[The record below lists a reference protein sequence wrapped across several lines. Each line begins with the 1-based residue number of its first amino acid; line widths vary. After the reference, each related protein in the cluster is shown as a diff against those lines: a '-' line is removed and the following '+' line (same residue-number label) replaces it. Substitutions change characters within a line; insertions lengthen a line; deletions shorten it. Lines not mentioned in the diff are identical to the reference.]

1 MLKNYLKIALRN
13 LWRQKGYA
21 SINIFGLAV
30 GLACFILIV
39 LFVQYE
45 FSYDRFYE
53 NSDNIFR
60 IVQQQ
65 PGNNFLESDYYAV
78 TPAPLATTL
87 VEDFHEVT
95 DATTIKDQSAL
106 LSLNNQHFWEKG
118 LWADAGFFEVFG
130 IPLLRG
136 NPEMVLDNP
145 NSIVLTESLA
155 RKIFGNQDPI
165 GQTILYKDQDLYLVT
180 GLIAD
185 IPLNSSFTYTF
196 ITSIQSQ
203 DDYAQNLADNQ
214 WFKNWWY
221 TYFVLA
227 NGTDDAQFQE
237 KLQTLAD
244 THLYAG
250 GENEID
256 NNRTQ
261 YLIQPLT
268 DIHLGRQFNNDMGA
282 KGNITYI
289 YLFLVIALVI
299 LLLACVNYMNLAV
312 ARSVRRGREV
322 GLRKIVGAKRR
333 QLIYQFLGES
343 VLMALLA
350 FGLALVMSDLLVP
363 IFGHL
368 VERPI
373 HMDFSEN
380 ALLLPGLL
388 VLVVLVGLLS
398 GSYPA
403 FFMASLRPLQV
414 LVGKGDSRA
423 GHFRWQRL
431 LIVGQ
436 YAASIALVVSSFV
449 VYQQMQYVQQKD
461 AGYDREHVV
470 SVRVNDE
477 AVRENYTAI
486 REEWLRDPHVIATTY
501 SYHLPIEIESRA
513 EIRGWEGSSEDDRLT
528 VYINNSGYDFLDV
541 FGMELAAGRSFTRE
555 MTMDST
561 SASLINETAA
571 RSLGWT
577 PEEAVG
583 KHFMAGDEEKTIVG
597 VLKDFHMHS
606 MHMQIM
612 PLIIVFDPD
621 FMGYISAKV
630 RPENLPGTLALL
642 EQTVK
647 QFTPYPFEYQFL
659 NDRFDQLYKKEL
671 RLGETFGFFTI
682 LALLIASLGLF
693 GLAAYAAEQRIQ
705 EIGVRKVLGATV
717 TNIITLLSKD
727 FLKLVI
733 IGFVIAIPIAW
744 YAMNQWLQDFAYR
757 IEIGPGVFL
766 MAGGIAILI
775 AVLTVSW
782 QSVRAALMNPV
793 NSLRSE

>member
-1 MLKNYLKIALRN
+1 MLKNYIKIAFRN
-13 LWRQKGYA
+13 LFKQKVYS

-30 GLACFILIV
+30 GLACFILIL
-39 LFVQYE
+39 LFVQHE
-45 FSYDRFYE
+45 LSYDRFYE
-53 NSDNIFR
+53 NADSIYR
-60 IVQQQ
+60 VVQQQ

-87 VEDFHEVT
+87 VDEFYEVT

-118 LWADAGFFEVFG
+118 LWADADFFDVFAF
-130 IPLLRG
+130 PLLRG
-136 NPEMVLDNP
+136 NPKTVLDTP

-155 RKIFGNQDPI
+155 QKIFGNQDPI
-165 GQTILYKDQDLYLVT
+165 GQTLLYQEQDLYSVT

-185 IPLNSSFTYTF
+185 IPLNSSFTFTF

-203 DDYAQNLADNQ
+203 DDYAQNLAENQ
-214 WFKNWWY
+214 WHNNWWY
-221 TYFVLA
+221 TFFVLA
-227 NGTDDAQFQE
+227 NGTDDAQFQV

-261 YLIQPLT
+261 YLTQPLT
-268 DIHLGRQFNNDMGA
+268 DIHLGRQFNNDMGS
-282 KGNITYI
+282 KGNITYM
-289 YLFLVIALVI
+289 YLFLVIAFVI
-299 LLLACVNYMNLAV
+299 LLLACVNYINLAV
-312 ARSVRRGREV
+312 ARSIRRGREV
-322 GLRKIVGAKRR
+322 GMRKIVGAKRH

-350 FGLALVMSDLLVP
+350 FGLALVMTDLLLP

-373 HMDFSEN
+373 QMDFSGN
-380 ALLLPGLL
+380 GLLLPGLL

-403 FFMASLRPLQV
+403 FLMASLRPVQV
-414 LVGKGDSRA
+414 LVGKGDRRA
-423 GHFRWQRL
+423 GHFRLQRL

-436 YAASIALVVSSFV
+436 YAVSIALVVGSFV
-449 VYQQMQYVQQKD
+449 VYQQMQYVQHKD
-461 AGYDREHVV
+461 VGYDREHVV

-477 AVRENYTAI
+477 AVRENYSAI
-486 REEWLRDPHVIATTY
+486 REEWLRDPQIIATTY
-501 SYHLPIEIESRA
+501 SVHLPIEIESRA
-513 EIRGWEGSSEDDRLT
+513 EISGWEGSSEDDRLT
-528 VYINNSGYDFLDV
+528 AYINNSGYDFLDV
-541 FGMELAAGRSFTRE
+541 FGMELAAGRSFERE
-555 MTMDST
+555 MTMDVT

-577 PEEAVG
+577 PEEAIG
-583 KHFMAGDEEKTIVG
+583 KHFMADGDEKIIIG

-606 MHMQIM
+606 MHMRIM
-612 PLIIVFDPD
+612 PLVIVFDPN

-630 RPENLPGTLALL
+630 RPENLSGTLALF
-642 EQTVK
+642 EQTIK

-659 NDRFDQLYKKEL
+659 DDRFDQLYKREL

-693 GLAAYAAEQRIQ
+693 GLAAYAAEQRTK

-717 TNIITLLSKD
+717 ANIVTLLSKD
-727 FLKLVI
+727 FLKLVL

-744 YAMNQWLQDFAYR
+744 YAMTQWLQDFAYR

-766 MAGGIAILI
+766 LAGLVAVLI
-775 AVLTVSW
+775 ALATVSW
-782 QSVRAALMNPV
+782 LSVRAAVANPV